1 MKLAKR
7 VTGRSEMIAAKNGY
21 HGNTQGAMSVM
32 GYEDRKRAYRPLIPN
47 IKFIEFNNIQNLSL
61 ITKKTAA
68 VIIETIQGGAGFI
81 VPENDYLKKLKKY
94 EFDHLQA

>member
-21 HGNTQGAMSVM
+21 HGNIQGAMSVM

-47 IKFIEFNNIQNLSL
+47 IKFIECFLLSFFLTINLNSTNARKVFL
-61 ITKKTAA
+61 
-68 VIIETIQGGAGFI
+68 
-81 VPENDYLKKLKKY
+81 Y
-94 EFDHLQA
+94 